1 MYFCRCQRDK
11 PIGIYPVNGRPH
23 LSSFRMTPRSIVS
36 ASSTVSTSWNTRAPN
51 RTSYTVDIVIP
62 CYLEQDVLPITV
74 PAIQNYLRGLA
85 QQGNYKLA
93 SCRLILVDDGS
104 NDSTWDAIRKF
115 NSVHPEIAG
124 IKLSRNCGH
133 QSALLAGMAHASADV
148 VISMDAD
155 LQDDIHAIGKML
167 LAYEA
172 GSDLVLGVR
181 SDRTS
186 DTVKKRGTAGAYYK
200 ILSLL
205 GVNIVENHADFRLM
219 SKRALAALLLHNE
232 VNLFLRGIIPTLGFK
247 TSIVPYARQSRAAG
261 KTEYLRKMARL
272 ALDGVTSV
280 GIAIFLASMSIG
292 LYYFGERIFA
302 PESVVPGWTST
313 VLPVL
318 FLGGLQLLSIGVLGE
333 YIGKIYLEV
342 KHRPRFI
349 VEETTFPS

>member
-1 MYFCRCQRDK
+1 V
-11 PIGIYPVNGRPH
+11 P
-23 LSSFRMTPRSIVS
+23 
-36 ASSTVSTSWNTRAPN
+36 PN
-51 RTSYTVDIVIP
+51 RTSYAVDIVIP
-62 CYLEQDVLPITV
+62 CYLEQDVLPVTV
-74 PAIQNYLRGLA
+74 PAIQSYLCGLA
-85 QQGNYKLA
+85 QQGNYGLA

-115 NSVHPEIAG
+115 NSIHPEIVG

-133 QSALLAGMAHASADV
+133 QSALLAGLAHATADV
-148 VISMDAD
+148 IISMDAD

-186 DTVKKRGTAGAYYK
+186 DTVAKRGTAGAYYK

-247 TSIVPYARQSRAAG
+247 TSIVPYSRQPRTAG
-261 KTEYLRKMARL
+261 ETKYTLRKMARL
-272 ALDGVTSV
+272 ALDGVTSFSIAPLRFVSGV
-280 GIAIFLASMSIG
+280 GLAIFLVSMSIG
-292 LYYFGERIFA
+292 LYYLGERMFA
-302 PESVVPGWTST
+302 PESVVPGWAST

-318 FLGGLQLLSIGVLGE
+318 FLGGLQLVSIGVLGE

-342 KHRPRFI
+342 KRRPRFI

>member
-1 MYFCRCQRDK
+1 V
-11 PIGIYPVNGRPH
+11 P
-23 LSSFRMTPRSIVS
+23 
-36 ASSTVSTSWNTRAPN
+36 PN
-51 RTSYTVDIVIP
+51 RTSYAVDIVIP

-85 QQGNYKLA
+85 QRGNYKLA
-93 SCRLILVDDGS
+93 SCQLILVDDGS
-104 NDSTWDAIRKF
+104 SDSTWDAMGKF
-115 NSVHPEIAG
+115 SSVLPEIAG

-133 QSALLAGMAHASADV
+133 QSALLAGLAHATADV

-186 DTVKKRGTAGAYYK
+186 DTVTKRGTAGAYYK

-261 KTEYLRKMARL
+261 KTKYTLRKMARL
-272 ALDGVTSV
+272 ARRGHILLHS
-280 GIAIFLASMSIG
+280 AASFR
-292 LYYFGERIFA
+292 LRR
-302 PESVVPGWTST
+302 
-313 VLPVL
+313 
-318 FLGGLQLLSIGVLGE
+318 
-333 YIGKIYLEV
+333 
-342 KHRPRFI
+342 RPRDLSGFDNSLLRDCCFVTKKRSI
-349 VEETTFPS
+349 KVAFSTFRFCWQPLWRWGAS